1 MALAAQRIS
10 GSAMRTVPAR
20 PTTDHG
26 TSPVTFA
33 ATSFCKVSLRI
44 RRLQIGESVSAT
56 TLFRC
61 HSDAPCLY
69 SPMTTASKLMA
80 AVAVSISMAA
90 AIQANAGEPVWMG
103 YRHAP
108 PRYAPQPDLAAAIG
122 GALAGAALELIP
134 RAMAALAAKLPSEA
148 SAPPPPPP
156 PVVVAQ
162 SGRSPP
168 RNDVLDDIEGNSRGI
183 TRQEVEAALIDWCAT
198 HADAPLCVKL
208 QVAPPPPSPPAP
220 GPRYAPAPP
229 PYYRGYSA
237 PFVRYYRPGRFRT
250 WNGCQDG
257 WTVQDGL
264 CKPYRG
270 Y

>member
-1 MALAAQRIS
+1 
-10 GSAMRTVPAR
+10 
-20 PTTDHG
+20 
-26 TSPVTFA
+26 
-33 ATSFCKVSLRI
+33 
-44 RRLQIGESVSAT
+44 
-56 TLFRC
+56 
-61 HSDAPCLY
+61 
-69 SPMTTASKLMA
+69 MTTASTLMA

-90 AIQANAGEPVWMG
+90 ATHANAGEPLVG

-108 PRYAPQPDLAAAIG
+108 PPYGHGDALRNDRTGDMARWSAPRPDLAAAVG

-134 RAMAALAAKLPSEA
+134 RAAAALAARLRSEA
-148 SAPPPPPP
+148 SAPPPMPP

-162 SGRSPP
+162 SGRPP
-168 RNDVLDDIEGNSRGI
+168 PSNDVLDDIEGNSRGI

-208 QVAPPPPSPPAP
+208 RVAPPPPSPPAP

-237 PFVRYYRPGRFRT
+237 PVVRYYRPGRFPT

>member
-1 MALAAQRIS
+1 
-10 GSAMRTVPAR
+10 
-20 PTTDHG
+20 
-26 TSPVTFA
+26 
-33 ATSFCKVSLRI
+33 
-44 RRLQIGESVSAT
+44 
-56 TLFRC
+56 
-61 HSDAPCLY
+61 
-69 SPMTTASKLMA
+69 MTTTSKWVAAA
-80 AVAVSISMAA
+80 AVAISMAA
-90 AIQANAGEPVWMG
+90 SQADAGERPWAG
-103 YRHAP
+103 YRHS
-108 PRYAPQPDLAAAIG
+108 PRPDLAAAIG
-122 GALAGAALELIP
+122 DALAGAALELIP
-134 RAMAALAAKLPSEA
+134 RVAAALAAKLPSEA
-148 SAPPPPPP
+148 PAPPPTP

-162 SGRSPP
+162 LNRSPP
-168 RNDVLDDIEGNSRGI
+168 SNDVLDDIEGNSRGI

-208 QVAPPPPSPPAP
+208 RVAPPPPPAPPAP

-237 PFVRYYRPGRFRT
+237 PVVRYYRPGRFRT

>member
-1 MALAAQRIS
+1 
-10 GSAMRTVPAR
+10 
-20 PTTDHG
+20 
-26 TSPVTFA
+26 
-33 ATSFCKVSLRI
+33 
-44 RRLQIGESVSAT
+44 
-56 TLFRC
+56 
-61 HSDAPCLY
+61 
-69 SPMTTASKLMA
+69 MTTASKLMA

-90 AIQANAGEPVWMG
+90 ASQANAGEPLRVG
-103 YRHAP
+103 YRHA
-108 PRYAPQPDLAAAIG
+108 
-122 GALAGAALELIP
+122 
-134 RAMAALAAKLPSEA
+134 
-148 SAPPPPPP
+148 PP

-162 SGRSPP
+162 SNRAPP
-168 RNDVLDDIEGNSRGI
+168 GNDVLDDIEGNTRGI

-208 QVAPPPPSPPAP
+208 RVAPPPPSPPAP

-237 PFVRYYRPGRFRT
+237 PIVRYYRPGRFRT

>member
-1 MALAAQRIS
+1 MPRAA
-10 GSAMRTVPAR
+10 V
-20 PTTDHG
+20 
-26 TSPVTFA
+26 
-33 ATSFCKVSLRI
+33 
-44 RRLQIGESVSAT
+44 RLNRNDVFPFT
-56 TLFRC
+56 C
-61 HSDAPCLY
+61 HSDAAWLY
-69 SPMTTASKLMA
+69 FPMTAASKLMA

-90 AIQANAGEPVWMG
+90 ATQANAGEPHMARWC
-103 YRHAP
+103 AP
-108 PRYAPQPDLAAAIG
+108 RPDLTAAVG
-122 GALAGAALELIP
+122 EALAGAALELIP

-148 SAPPPPPP
+148 SAPPPPPQG
-156 PVVVAQ
+156 VVAQ
-162 SGRSPP
+162 SAPSPP
-168 RNDVLDDIEGNSRGI
+168 SHDVLDDIEGNTRGI

-208 QVAPPPPSPPAP
+208 RVAPPPPPAP

-229 PYYRGYSA
+229 PYYRYSA
-237 PFVRYYRPGRFRT
+237 PVVRYYRPGRFRT